1 MKIQFS
7 RHALLQIEERG
18 TTRSEVVKAIEYGE
32 EIPAKKGRRAF
43 RYNLSFSG
51 SWLGKRYKIKQIKPV
66 IVKENG
72 HFVVI
77 TVYVFYF

>member
-1 MKIQFS
+1 MKVQFS
-7 RHALLQIEERG
+7 KHALIQMEERG

-32 EIPAKKGRRAF
+32 ELPAKQSRRAF
-43 RYNLSFSG
+43 RYNLSFHG
-51 SWLGKRYKIKQIKPV
+51 SWLGRRYRIKQIKPV

-72 HFVVI
+72 HYVVI